1 MGEKWPKGELNM
13 KALIIGGTGTISS
26 AVVERLIDTG
36 WEITLLNRGNKP
48 APAGARVLVGDMGDE
63 DGIRRLL
70 QDEAFDVVADFIVFT
85 PDQARRDLRLFTG
98 KTKQYIFISS
108 ASAYQKPVPALPIT
122 EETPLINPYWQYSR
136 NKAEIEALLMAE
148 YHQNGFPVTIV
159 RPSHTYGEKS
169 LPVQIHGDKG
179 AWQML
184 RRMQQGK
191 TVPVAAD
198 GETLWTLTTAEDF
211 ALYFCGLCGNARAIG
226 QAYHITSDQS
236 ITWNEVYRI
245 LADLLHAEYRPCY
258 IPAHLLAKCPQ
269 YDFAGALLGDKG
281 NSVQFDNAKVY
292 RDTGIAPIRYT
303 SFREG
308 AARSVAWFL
317 SHPEAQRE
325 DPDFDAFCDRV
336 EQAMQ
341 EAENILL
348 QA

>member
-1 MGEKWPKGELNM
+1 M

-26 AVVERLIDTG
+26 AVVAHLVDTG
-36 WEITLLNRGNKP
+36 WEVTLLNRGRRA
-48 APAGARVLVGDMGDE
+48 APAGVRVLVGDMEDE
-63 DGIRRLL
+63 AGVRRLL
-70 QDEAFDVVADFIVFT
+70 EGEAFDTVADFIVFT
-85 PDQARRDLRLFTG
+85 PEQARRDIRLFAG
-98 KTKQYIFISS
+98 KTRQYIFISS

-136 NKAEIEALLMAE
+136 NKAEIEGLLMAE
-148 YHQNGFPVTIV
+148 YRQSAFPVTIV

-169 LPVQIHGDKG
+169 LPVQIHGDMG
-179 AWQML
+179 AWQVL
-184 RRMQQGK
+184 RRMQLGK

-211 ALYFCGLCGNARAIG
+211 ALYFCGLCGNAKAVG

-236 ITWNEVYRI
+236 VTWNEVYRV

-258 IPAHLLAKCPQ
+258 IPAHLLAQCPQ
-269 YDFAGALLGDKG
+269 YDFCGSLLGDKA
-281 NSVQFDNAKVY
+281 NSVQFDNGKVY

-308 AARSVAWFL
+308 AARSVAYFL

-325 DPDFDAFCDRV
+325 DPAFDAFCDRV
-336 EQAMQ
+336 ERAMQ
-341 EAENILL
+341 AAKSMLL
-348 QA
+348 EE

>member
-1 MGEKWPKGELNM
+1 M

-26 AVVERLIDTG
+26 AVVAHLVDTG
-36 WEITLLNRGNKP
+36 WEVTLLNRGRRA
-48 APAGARVLVGDMGDE
+48 APAGVRALVGDMEDE
-63 DGIRRLL
+63 AGVRRLL
-70 QDEAFDVVADFIVFT
+70 EGEAFDAVADFIVFT
-85 PDQARRDLRLFTG
+85 PEQAQRDIRLFAG
-98 KTKQYIFISS
+98 KTRQYIFISS

-148 YHQNGFPVTIV
+148 YRQSAFPVTIV

-169 LPVQIHGDKG
+169 LPVQIHGDMG
-179 AWQML
+179 AWQVL
-184 RRMQQGK
+184 RRMQLGK

-211 ALYFCGLCGNARAIG
+211 ALYFCGLCGNAKAVG

-236 ITWNEVYRI
+236 VTWNEVYRV

-258 IPAHLLAKCPQ
+258 IPAHLLAQCPQ
-269 YDFAGALLGDKG
+269 YDFCGSLLGDKA
-281 NSVQFDNAKVY
+281 NSVQFDNGKVY

-308 AARSVAWFL
+308 AARSVAYFL

-325 DPDFDAFCDRV
+325 DPAFDAFCDRV
-336 EQAMQ
+336 ERAMQ
-341 EAENILL
+341 AAKSMLL
-348 QA
+348 EE